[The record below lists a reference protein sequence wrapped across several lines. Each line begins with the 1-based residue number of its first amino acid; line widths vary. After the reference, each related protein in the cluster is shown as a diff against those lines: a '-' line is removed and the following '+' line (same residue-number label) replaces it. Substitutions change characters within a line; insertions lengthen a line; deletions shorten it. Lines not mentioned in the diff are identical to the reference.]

1 MAEQDSAPRIDLD
14 QVVRIVSSYVQ
25 HHEIAPDQVLTLSS
39 TCIVPLP
46 VFGVP
51 RRCKSR

>member
-25 HHEIAPDQVLTLSS
+25 RHQYSGREARIRAGMQADQSAEM
-39 TCIVPLP
+39 I
-46 VFGVP
+46 
-51 RRCKSR
+51 